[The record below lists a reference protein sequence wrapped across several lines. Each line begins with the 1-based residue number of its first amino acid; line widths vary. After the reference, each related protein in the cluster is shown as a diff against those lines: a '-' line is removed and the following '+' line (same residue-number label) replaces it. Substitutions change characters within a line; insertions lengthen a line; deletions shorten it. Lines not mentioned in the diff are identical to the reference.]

1 MKHGLFKSGMVLL
14 AAGILLSGCVLFDGS
29 RRSGPDEFGVVS
41 RAPLSQPPDY
51 SLRPPRAGAARPN
64 VETPRDDAQ
73 KQLLSGS
80 QPPKAKV
87 SSASGVPT
95 IVAPALT
102 GPAGASVKDRV
113 PTGAPAAAKGVQ
125 AASGISQGE
134 LALLEQAG
142 ATQVDPKIRT
152 LVDRESGRVKE
163 EEALVDNLVFGRDT
177 KSKEATINPSGGT
190 APLSQN
196 AAPGQSLD
204 GKSKPSDG
212 K

>member
-80 QPPKAKV
+80 QPPTAKV
-87 SSASGVPT
+87 SSAPGVPT

-152 LVDRESGRVKE
+152 LVDRGKRPGKGRRGACRQSGFRARHQKQRGYDQPE
-163 EEALVDNLVFGRDT
+163 RRDGAFEPKRRAGTIPGR
-177 KSKEATINPSGGT
+177 
-190 APLSQN
+190 
-196 AAPGQSLD
+196 
-204 GKSKPSDG
+204 
-212 K
+212 

>member
-1 MKHGLFKSGMVLL
+1 MKHGLFKSGTVVL
-14 AAGILLSGCVLFDGS
+14 AAGILLSGCILFDGS

-73 KQLLSGS
+73 KKLLSES
-80 QPPKAKV
+80 QPPAAKV
-87 SSASGVPT
+87 SSAPDVPT
-95 IVAPALT
+95 IVVPGLT
-102 GPAGASVKDRV
+102 GPADASAKDRV
-113 PTGAPAAAKGVQ
+113 PAGEPAAAKGVQ
-125 AASGISQGE
+125 PASGISQGE
-134 LALLEQAG
+134 LALLEQVG

-152 LVDRESGRVKE
+152 LVDRESGRVQE

-177 KSKEATINPSGGT
+177 KSKEATIKPSGGA

-196 AAPGQSLD
+196 AASGQPLD
-204 GKSKPSDG
+204 SRSKPSNG